1 MLSYRHAYH
10 AGNHADVLKHVTL
23 TLLFKALLL
32 KEKPVCY
39 LDTHAG
45 AGRYALD
52 SEKARKNREYETGIA
67 RLWQRTDLPAGVS
80 DYVEAVRAF
89 NVDGVLRIYPGS
101 PRLVRHWLRPADRM
115 LLCELHTKENAVLG
129 DEFKGDRQ
137 VLVKAMDGYQALK
150 ALLPPKERRGL
161 VLIDPAFEL
170 KDERNRL
177 LQALQEAWKRWPTG
191 TYAIWYPIQDLATLD
206 WFHRQ
211 LKRSGIRKMLA
222 AELRL
227 FSEDLPLRMNGSSMV
242 VINPPW
248 HLEEQLT
255 ALGPWL
261 HGALASGGE
270 GGFRLQWLAG
280 E

>member
-10 AGNHADVLKHVTL
+10 AGNHADVLKHLTL
-23 TLLFKALLL
+23 TLLIKSLLL
-32 KEKPVCY
+32 KQKPICY

-45 AGRYALD
+45 AGRYDLD
-52 SEKARKNREYETGIA
+52 SEKAHKNREYETGIA
-67 RLWQRTDLPAGVS
+67 RLWRRTDLPEGVS

-89 NVDGVLRIYPGS
+89 NADGVLRVYPGS
-101 PRLVRHWLRPADRM
+101 PRLVRHWLRQGDRM
-115 LLCELHTKENAVLG
+115 LLCELHTKENVVLG
-129 DEFKGDRQ
+129 AEFKGDRQ
-137 VLVKAMDGYQALK
+137 VTVSGMDGYQALK
-150 ALLPPKERRGL
+150 ALLPPMERRGL

-191 TYAIWYPIQDLATLD
+191 TYAIWYPIQDLATHD

-211 LKRSGIRKMLA
+211 LKRSGIRKMLV

-227 FSEDLPLRMNGSSMV
+227 FSQDLPLRMNGSGMV

-248 HLEEQLT
+248 HLDEQLA